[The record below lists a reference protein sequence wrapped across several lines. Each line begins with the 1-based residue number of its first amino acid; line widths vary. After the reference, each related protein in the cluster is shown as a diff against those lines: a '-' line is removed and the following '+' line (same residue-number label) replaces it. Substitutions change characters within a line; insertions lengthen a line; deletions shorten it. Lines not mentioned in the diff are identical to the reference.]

1 MIVIDVLV
9 QALMLGGLY
18 SLFAAGLALVFGV
31 MRIVNLAH
39 GDFIVLAG
47 FVALTVITI
56 VPMHPLIS
64 LVVVVPVMAGL
75 GYALQRI
82 ILNRITGPD
91 PMPPLLVTFGI
102 SIILQNVLLQIFSG
116 DTRKLQAG
124 ALETQSLELGGSA
137 IGVYPLL
144 VFVVALVVIGG
155 LQYLFYNTALGRT
168 LRATSDDQQT
178 VRLMGVR
185 QNHIYA
191 VASALAFAVIAV
203 AGVLIAI
210 RTNFDPTLGPARL
223 LTAFEVVIIG
233 GLGSFWGALAGGV
246 VLGLAQ
252 AVGARIDPSIQ
263 MLTGHLVFL
272 IVLLVRPNGLFPKV
286 AQ

>member
-1 MIVIDVLV
+1 MVIIDVLV

-31 MRIVNLAH
+31 MRVVNLAH
-39 GDFIVLAG
+39 GDFIVLTG
-47 FVALTVITI
+47 FVALTVISL
-56 VPMHPLIS
+56 VPVHPLLS
-64 LVVVVPVMAGL
+64 LVIVVPVMAAL
-75 GYALQRI
+75 GYVLQRL
-82 ILNRITGPD
+82 ILNRIIGPD

-102 SIILQNVLLQIFSG
+102 SIILQNVLLQVFSG

-124 ALETQSLELGGSA
+124 ALETQSVDIGGST
-137 IGVYPLL
+137 IGVFPLL
-144 VFVVALVVIGG
+144 VFVVAIAVIGG
-155 LQYLFYNTALGRT
+155 LQYLFYKTALGRI
-168 LRATSDDQQT
+168 LRATSDDSQT

-185 QNHIYA
+185 QSHIYA
-191 VASALAFAVIAV
+191 VASALAFAVIAL

-246 VLGLAQ
+246 ILGLAQ

-263 MLTGHLVFL
+263 MLTGHLIFL

-286 AQ
+286 VH